1 MAIGIA
7 TGGDAAWFTRH
18 PDRRLRIRNMVPG
31 EFDDLAGLPP
41 VGMRWC
47 TIVIEAQPGARSRQA
62 VALPTGV
69 DTGALG
75 DEDLFDL
82 FVQVAPP
89 GARQMIASLRKVK
102 LPTDAPARGAA
113 PRAET
118 GAEAGAQ
125 PGAEPA
131 TPPRGRT

>member
-1 MAIGIA
+1 MKERAMAIGIA
-7 TGGDAAWFTRH
+7 TGGDAAWFARH

-62 VALPTGV
+62 VALPTDV
-69 DTGALG
+69 DTGTLG
-75 DEDLFDL
+75 DKDLFDL

-102 LPTDAPARGAA
+102 LPTDA
-113 PRAET
+113 AE
-118 GAEAGAQ
+118 
-125 PGAEPA
+125 PGAKSGVEPA
-131 TPPRGRT
+131 TPARGRA